1 MGDEQNEADELY
13 AIEEKLRLMYGEK
26 AYQRITED
34 EWWKYDYCQRRKK
47 LEKQI
52 ERQRKT
58 TIKPLIFP
66 SALVDKKIVTKINR
80 KNGQRSRRLMDKLS
94 RRFALEDMGPIDNVM
109 HVVTKMSW
117 HYHHAHIWAVA
128 TYPGVTSQELT
139 DHLALISTNHR
150 MVFRRLNNDL
160 YHLGWQFV
168 SCQVGAQNEPW
179 GWYLEKFER

>member
-34 EWWKYDYCQRRKK
+34 EWWKYDYYQRRKK
-47 LEKQI
+47 LERQI

-58 TIKPLIFP
+58 IIKPLIFP
-66 SALVDKKIVTKINR
+66 SALVDQKIVTKINR

-94 RRFALEDMGPIDNVM
+94 RRFALEDLRPIDCVE
-109 HVVTKMSW
+109 HLIIKMCW
-117 HYHHAHIWAVA
+117 HPHRAHIWAVA
-128 TYPGVTSQELT
+128 TYPGVTSQQLT
-139 DHLALISTNHR
+139 DYVGVPSSNHR

-168 SCQVGAQNEPW
+168 SGRDREHFVKN
-179 GWYLEKFER
+179 